1 MTSKSANSRDG
12 LLARYRTMARI
23 RAFETRLESLC
34 SEGCVP
40 GTFHSSAGQEAVPA
54 GVASACGEGD
64 LFVSNHRGHGH
75 LLAKGGDPA
84 RLAAEL
90 FGRTEGYAG
99 GRGGTQHV
107 AAFDVG
113 FMGAMGITG
122 GGIPIATGIGLALAR
137 EGGGRVVVSFF
148 GDGATSQGTFHES
161 LNIAALHGARVLYV
175 CENNGWAMGTPTSAC
190 VSIEEIHNRADSYGI
205 PHARCDG
212 NDVEAVAAAAAAAL
226 ERIRSAGRPF
236 LLECVTYRVR
246 GHSKSDPA
254 DYRPEGEL
262 ERWLA
267 RDPLS
272 VARAKLLEAGVAEAG
287 LDAIDAAAREE
298 VERAVEFARSGTPGD
313 PARACEGVH
322 ATPLDAVSPAAPAEL
337 PPDDP
342 PVEMT
347 CREAIALA
355 LREEMRA
362 DERVFV
368 WGEDVAG
375 YDGAFKVTRGFL
387 DEFGPARVVDAP
399 ISENSLVGV
408 ATGAA
413 IAGLRPVAEIMFM
426 DFIFLA
432 LDQLANHAAKLRYLF
447 GDQCRVPL
455 VVRTPAGGYRG
466 YGATHSQSLQSVL
479 MTVPGLKI
487 VAPSTPRDARGM
499 LKSAIRDDD
508 PVVFVEHKLLY
519 SEKGLVPELDELV
532 PLGRA
537 AVARE
542 GTDLTIVAHSY
553 MTKIAL
559 EVADALAKAGA
570 SAEVVDL
577 RSLAPLDWNTIVASA
592 KKTGRAMVVEEGHLT
607 MGVGAEVAA
616 GLQERAFGWLDA
628 PVLRVAAAD
637 CPIPTS
643 PEMERAVLPSGAD
656 VLRAAERLIAGEFGD

>member
-1 MTSKSANSRDG
+1 MTSESGHDREAG
-12 LLARYRTMARI
+12 LARYRAMARI

-34 SEGCVP
+34 AEGCVP
-40 GTFHSSAGQEAVPA
+40 GTFHSSAGQEAVPVGIA
-54 GVASACGEGD
+54 ASCREDD

-107 AAFDVG
+107 AAFDIG

-137 EGGGRVVVSFF
+137 EGKERVVVSFF

-161 LNIAALHGARVLYV
+161 LNIASLHRARVLYV
-175 CENNGWAMGTPTSAC
+175 CENNGYAMGTPTSTG
-190 VSIEEIHNRADSYGI
+190 VSVDEIHRRAEAYGI

-212 NDVEAVAAAAAAAL
+212 NDVEAVCAAAAEAL
-226 ERIRSAGRPF
+226 GRIRSEERPF

-246 GHSKSDPA
+246 GHSKSDKAP
-254 DYRPEGEL
+254 YRPDGEL
-262 ERWLA
+262 ESWLG
-267 RDPLS
+267 RDPLAA
-272 VARAKLLEAGVAEAG
+272 ARARLVESGVAEAE
-287 LDAIDAAAREE
+287 LATIDAEAREE
-298 VERAVEFARSGTPGD
+298 IERAVEFARAGTPGTPD
-313 PARACEGVH
+313 LAREGIFV
-322 ATPLDAVSPAAPAEL
+322 TPLEPGPVAPAAM
-337 PPDDP
+337 PPGDP
-342 PVEMT
+342 PVDMT
-347 CREAIALA
+347 FREAVALA
-355 LREEMRA
+355 LREEMRR
-362 DERVFV
+362 DGRVFV
-368 WGEDVAG
+368 WGEDVAN
-375 YDGAFKVTRGFL
+375 YDGAFKVTRGFV
-387 DEFGPARVVDAP
+387 DEFGPLRVVDTP
-399 ISENSLVGV
+399 ISENSLVGA

-413 IAGLRPVAEIMFM
+413 LAGLRPVAEIMFM
-426 DFIFLA
+426 DFMLLA

-447 GDQCRVPL
+447 GEQCRVPI

-466 YGATHSQSLQSVL
+466 YGATHSQSLQSIL
-479 MTVPGLKI
+479 MAVPGLKI
-487 VAPSTPRDARGM
+487 AAPSTPQDARGM
-499 LKSAIRDDD
+499 LKAAIRDDD

-519 SEKGLVPELDELV
+519 SERGPVPEGEEVV

-537 AVARE
+537 RVARE
-542 GTDLTIVAHSY
+542 GTDLTIIAHSY

-577 RSLAPLDWNTIVASA
+577 RSLAPLDWDAVVASS

-616 GLQERAFGWLDA
+616 GLQERTFGWLDA

-656 VLRAAERLIAGEFGD
+656 VLAAAEKLIAGEFGE

>member
-1 MTSKSANSRDG
+1 MIPKSAQSG
-12 LLARYRTMARI
+12 EAGLARYRAMARI

-34 SEGCVP
+34 AEGLVP
-40 GTFHSSAGQEAVPA
+40 GTFHSSAGQEAVPVGIA
-54 GVASACGEGD
+54 AACRGDD

-107 AAFDVG
+107 AAFDIG

-137 EGGGRVVVSFF
+137 EGRERAVVSFF

-161 LNIAALHGARVLYV
+161 LNIASLQGARVLYV
-175 CENNGWAMGTPTSAC
+175 CENNGYAMGTPTGTG
-190 VSIEEIHNRADSYGI
+190 VSVREIHRRAEAYGI

-212 NDVEAVAAAAAAAL
+212 NDVEAVFAAAAEAL
-226 ERIRSAGRPF
+226 GRIRSEGRPF
-236 LLECVTYRVR
+236 LLECITYRLR
-246 GHSKSDPA
+246 GHSKSDKAP
-254 DYRPEGEL
+254 YRPEGEV
-262 ERWLA
+262 ERWRE
-267 RDPLS
+267 RDPLTA
-272 VARAKLLEAGVAEAG
+272 ARAGLVESGVAEAE
-287 LDAIDAAAREE
+287 LDAIDAAASEE
-298 VERAVEFARSGTPGD
+298 IERAVEFARAGTPGD
-313 PARACEGVH
+313 PDRAREGVF
-322 ATPLDAVSPAAPAEL
+322 ATPLGSGPARAPREL

-342 PVEMT
+342 PVDMT
-347 CREAIALA
+347 YREAVALA
-355 LREEMRA
+355 LREEMRR
-362 DERVFV
+362 DGRVFV
-368 WGEDVAG
+368 LGEDVAN
-375 YDGAFKVTRGFL
+375 YDGAFKVTRGFV
-387 DEFGPARVVDAP
+387 DEFGPLRVVDTP
-399 ISENSLVGV
+399 ISENSLVGA

-426 DFIFLA
+426 DFMMLA

-447 GDQCRVPL
+447 GEQCRVPL

-466 YGATHSQSLQSVL
+466 YGATHSQSLQSIL
-479 MTVPGLKI
+479 MAVPGLKI
-487 VAPSTPRDARGM
+487 AAPSTPRDARGM
-499 LKSAIRDDD
+499 LKAAIRDDD

-519 SEKGLVPELDELV
+519 SEKGPVPDSAEVV
-532 PLGRA
+532 PLGMA

-542 GTDLTIVAHSY
+542 GDDLTIIAHSY

-577 RSLAPLDWNTIVASA
+577 RSLAPLDWDAIVASS

-656 VLRAAERLIAGEFGD
+656 VLAAAERLIAGEFGE